1 MRSICRGLDH
11 LKYINIKSGHR
22 TDIQSCVCLFIFRPK
37 QWQLIMI
44 IIQVETKPHM
54 KKKTWH
60 QNSRCKIRE
69 GKKKTASIYSRVVL
83 ENVIRCTAVDMR
95 YLTDAAYID
104 KLVT

>member
-1 MRSICRGLDH
+1 
-11 LKYINIKSGHR
+11 
-22 TDIQSCVCLFIFRPK
+22 
-37 QWQLIMI
+37 
-44 IIQVETKPHM
+44 M

-69 GKKKTASIYSRVVL
+69 EKETPSIYSRVVL